1 MNKTAATRA
10 TVNLRRAYF
19 ECRYGQLHIRTA
31 FPSTGG
37 FDENTPLLLL
47 HPSPR
52 SSRMLVPLL
61 AAMGRD
67 RSAYAIDTPG
77 FGESDPPRA
86 RPAITD
92 YAAAIGDFLD
102 NLRLRRVDLLGVHA
116 GAAIA
121 TELAIQRPQTV
132 RRIVMVGIPVH
143 TAAER
148 AAFSAAPHPLAAAA
162 DGSHA
167 LGEWQRA
174 RAAQGPGLSLAQV
187 SAACADALRS
197 GPDGWWGPA
206 ASFAWAGHERLAL
219 VTQPTLVLRPRDE
232 LWEPTLRAQ
241 RLLRGVDWQDL
252 PDAGH
257 GFVEVQPDAVA
268 TRVRA
273 FLDR

>member
-1 MNKTAATRA
+1 MNKTAAARP

-19 ECRYGQLHIRTA
+19 ECRYGQLHVRTA

-37 FDENTPLLLL
+37 FDESTPLVLL

-61 AAMGRD
+61 SAMGRD

-77 FGESDPPRA
+77 YGESDPPRA

-102 NLRLRRVDLLGVHA
+102 NLRLRRVDLLGVHT

-121 TELAIQRPQTV
+121 AELALQRPTTV
-132 RRIVMVGIPVH
+132 RRIVMVGIPLH

-148 AAFSAAPHPLAAAA
+148 AAFPAAPAPLAAAA

-174 RAAQGPGLSLAQV
+174 LAAQGGQSLAQV

-197 GPDGWWGPA
+197 GPDGWWGTA
-206 ASFAWAGHERLAL
+206 ATVAWVGHERLAQ
-219 VTQPTLVLRPRDE
+219 VTQPTLVLRLRDE

-241 RLLRGVDWQDL
+241 RLLRSADWQDL
-252 PDAGH
+252 PDAGP
-257 GFVEVQPDAVA
+257 GYVEIAADAVA
-268 TRVRA
+268 DRVRS
-273 FLDR
+273 FLDA